1 MKRFLSMLLCF
12 VMLLGM
18 LPAIAFVSADAATV
32 KVPIDIEAS
41 YTGAG
46 YTWYNGNGYTES
58 SDMYIHCVAEGA
70 DDVGSLHIYQKDGV
84 VGAEDMRIYL
94 SIASV
99 PAGTYTLQYNIK
111 GSDLGITTLNDACR
125 FYLNNDSGVTTQF
138 RNLAGAKT
146 VSDWTTLSETI
157 TTTNQSGVFILGISK
172 YVCGIDCYVDNVKL
186 LDTSGKDLLNGAGN
200 FYAEEEYTDGSE
212 PLLEL
217 DSANSAS
224 AYNLTEKKW
233 AAMYPAGAPDSTTWP
248 QWDSTHYGE
257 IVSAGNKDA
266 GSLHLLS
273 AVGMN
278 TGVAFGAGM
287 TAGQTYTLGLWA
299 KGTSNSGRVLAHY
312 ANGDAVI
319 IATAQDFSAN
329 WTYYEMSFTASGGQL
344 NLVASDWGVTDIYI
358 DNITLKGTDGVD
370 LLSGYGDFCI
380 GETEEDISIS
390 QIYPEYPG
398 EYYKWYN
405 GNGFTAADGMYIEI
419 VSEGAEDAGAVHIF
433 QTDGVVAA
441 EDMRV
446 NLRADKIPA
455 GTYTLQYNIKG
466 SDLGITTLNDVC
478 RFYLNGDSGATTQF
492 RNLAGNKTVSDWT
505 ALSETVTTTADSDYI
520 ILGISKYVS
529 GIDCYVD
536 NVKLLDEEGNDLL
549 LGAGNFCAAN
559 EESPEETEPEAT
571 EPPEIGE
578 TVPEILYDYDP
589 QTLYKW
595 FNYSGYTATE
605 DMYLEIAAEG
615 ADDVGSLHVYQ
626 TDGVTGT
633 ADMRI
638 KINTANIP
646 DGTYTFKVKLKGSDL
661 GNTDTANACR
671 FYVSGSPDV
680 FPQFRNLAGT
690 KSLSD
695 WTEFTQTVDTVTSG
709 NNCSISISKYVN
721 GADFYVDNLQLLD
734 ENGNDVLCGAGN
746 FCYVYGGENAG
757 LPTEGLFTLDT
768 STACSAYTAPKYV
781 WTPMFPSGQP
791 DSTTWPAW
799 DNSHFAEVSPVGYRD
814 RGSLRLKSASYK
826 NTAVAIGVDMV
837 VGETYTLG
845 LWAKG
850 VSNSGRV
857 LSQYA
862 NGNMVI
868 VAGSTA
874 LNSDWTYY
882 ESVFTAELPQINL
895 LATDWGIT
903 DIFLDHITLTDSD
916 GVDLLKGYG
925 DFCEAEY
932 RLEDPHYLLSF
943 NDAQESNLA
952 DYVGLTAVEGAS
964 APTLTLNEAEAEN
977 RNGLQATWS
986 YDGTNPSYFHRYIGT
1001 LDTWAKEFAGY
1012 ASQYP
1017 YLRMWVNNPGHVPIE
1032 ISLLLSGED
1041 TQNYLD
1047 ASKMKLIRRDGT
1059 EIYGEINQNAIS
1071 VPKQFAGWL
1080 AIPLSLDNL
1089 CAAEGYTAQISDFA
1103 KVTQIQL
1110 EVEKIPTSGEGD
1122 SSTYYYVLDEICLS
1136 FQLTGKKQ
1144 STDDGN
1150 QYANYDLSVKGEG
1163 QIKNVIF
1170 LIGDGMGYGALD
1182 VARLERESL
1191 YLDAI
1196 TENGGVAG
1204 SVCTT
1209 NLYGDVTDSAA
1220 AGTALATGFLTK
1232 NSVLGLTEN
1241 LEPVMNL
1248 GEYMKQLNKK
1258 LGLVTTTYVLDATP
1272 AAFAA
1277 HTSARGNFTAV
1288 AKDILALGVDVVQGG
1303 GRSYLTETVADE
1315 NGNAKSLTELAQSQY
1330 GYTYA
1335 TTAAE
1340 MNAVTSGKLW
1350 GIYQEDNMSWVREQS
1365 ATDPTLAQMTAKSL
1379 ELLENE
1385 NGFFLMVEG
1394 SKIDLAGHSNSPED
1408 TRLETLGFDDAIKV
1422 AMDYADTHPG
1432 TLVIIT
1438 ADHETGG
1445 VRVAEDGT
1453 ISYYTTSHTDEQVP
1467 YYAYGAGVEYFRDL
1481 TVNTQLN
1488 YAIRRATMGDN
1499 SVGAST
1505 VATDAQLTDTQDIT
1519 VSAENGIITYTG
1531 VEKIASLEIPDSEAV
1546 YAVVKYKTDA
1556 VNMVGSVDEGRIY
1569 YAGDGKWH
1577 ISDIISLTPGDVHT
1591 FQPISYIRGDNYN
1604 SIDIAGKSVEID
1616 WVGLFDSYESAAAFQ
1631 ADAGLTGSA
1640 PMGLNGLSM
1649 TLSDNLDMN
1658 FYVAADETNLAGT
1671 SIHLTV
1677 CQDTRILK
1685 LETPDA
1691 ATGNYK
1697 FSVELAAA
1705 QMTDIVSFTLME
1717 GETVIETGTYSVRQ
1731 YADAILAGTYDESV
1745 KEMVSAMLH
1754 YGAAA
1759 QTYFDYL
1766 PKQLANEGLEAPD
1779 YAPVPGQAET
1789 PMSAQGSITGVRYYG
1804 ASLLFRS
1811 ETAVRFYFEAE
1822 EVTDCTFI
1830 ANGTVC
1836 TPVEKS
1842 DGMYYVELS
1851 GINPQELGDS
1861 ITLTVTNG
1869 SETITVVYG
1878 PMNYIVR
1885 MSVSGSANLK
1895 ALLLAMYH
1903 YYLAATQIA

>member
-12 VMLLGM
+12 VMLIGM
-18 LPAIAFVSADAATV
+18 LPAIPFLSADAATV
-32 KVPIDIEAS
+32 KVPTTIAPA

-46 YTWYNGNGYTES
+46 YVWYNGNGYTES

-94 SIASV
+94 SIDSV

-125 FYLNNDSGVTTQF
+125 FYLNNEPGVTTQF
-138 RNLAGAKT
+138 RNLAGAKS
-146 VSDWTTLSETI
+146 VSQWTTLSEAI
-157 TTTNQSGVFILGISK
+157 TTTNQSDVFILGISK
-172 YVCGIDCYVDNVKL
+172 YVSGIDCYVDNVKL
-186 LDTSGKDLLNGAGN
+186 MDASGKDLLNGAGN
-200 FYAEEEYTDGSE
+200 FYAEEEYTPGSE
-212 PLLEL
+212 PLMELE
-217 DSANSAS
+217 SANPSS

-233 AAMYPAGAPDSTTWP
+233 TAMYPAGQPDASTWP

-257 IVSAGNKDA
+257 IVAAGNKDA
-266 GSLHLLS
+266 GALHLVS
-273 AVGMN
+273 AAGKN

-287 TAGQTYTLGLWA
+287 TAGETYTLGLWA

-312 ANGDAVI
+312 ANGDPVI
-319 IATAQDFSAN
+319 IATAQDLSAS
-329 WTYYEMSFTASGGQL
+329 WAYYEMTFTAGIGQI

-358 DNITLKGTDGVD
+358 DNITLKGSDGVD

-380 GETEEDISIS
+380 GEADSDVVIS

-398 EYYKWYN
+398 VYYAWYN
-405 GNGFTAADGMYIEI
+405 GNGFTAFDGMYIEI
-419 VSEGAEDAGAVHIF
+419 VEQGADDAGAIHIF
-433 QTDGVVAA
+433 QTDSVVAA

-446 NLRADKIPA
+446 YLRTDRIPA

-492 RNLAGNKTVSDWT
+492 RNLAGSKTVSDWT
-505 ALSETVTTTADSDYI
+505 ALSETVTTSADSDYI

-536 NVKLLDEEGNDLL
+536 NVKLLDESGDDLL
-549 LGAGNFCAAN
+549 LGAGNFCTAA
-559 EESPEETEPEAT
+559 EEEPGETEPEAP
-571 EPPEIGE
+571 ELPEIGE

-589 QTLYKW
+589 QTMYKW
-595 FNYSGYTATE
+595 YNYNNFTATK
-605 DMYLEIAAEG
+605 DMHIEIVREG
-615 ADDVGSLHVYQ
+615 ADDVGALHVYQ

-633 ADMRI
+633 EDMRLRM
-638 KINTANIP
+638 NTANIP
-646 DGTYTFKVKLKGSDL
+646 EGTYTLKMKVKGKDL

-671 FYVSGSPDV
+671 FYTASSADQ
-680 FPQFRNLAGT
+680 FPQIRNLAGAKT
-690 KSLSD
+690 VND
-695 WTEFTQTVDTVTSG
+695 WTEFTQTVDTVSAA
-709 NNCSISISKYVN
+709 NNFALSISKYVN

-768 STACSAYTAPKYV
+768 NTMCSAYTAPRYV
-781 WTPMFPSGQP
+781 WTPMYPAGTP
-791 DSTTWPAW
+791 DSSTWPAW
-799 DNSHFAEVSPVGYRD
+799 DNSHFAEISPVGYRD

-857 LSQYA
+857 LCQYA

-874 LNSDWTYY
+874 LSNQWTYY

-903 DIFLDHITLTDSD
+903 DIYLDHITLVGSD

-925 DFCEAEY
+925 DFCEEEY

-943 NDAQESNLA
+943 NDAQA
-952 DYVGLTAVEGAS
+952 DTLSGYVGQTAVAGAS
-964 APTLTLNEAEAEN
+964 DPTLILNETEAEDGK
-977 RNGLQATWS
+977 GLQATWS
-986 YDGTNPSYFHRYIGT
+986 YDGTNPAYLHRYIGT
-1001 LDTWAKEFAGY
+1001 VDTWAKEFAGY

-1017 YLRMWVNNPGHVPIE
+1017 YLRMWVNNPSHIPID
-1032 ISLLLSGED
+1032 IRILLSGEN
-1041 TQNYLD
+1041 TQNYFD

-1059 EIYGEINQNAIS
+1059 EIYGETNGNSIS

-1089 CAAEGYTAQISDFA
+1089 CAAEGYTTLISDFA

-1122 SSTYYYVLDEICLS
+1122 SSTYYYVLDDICLS

-1150 QYANYDLSVKGEG
+1150 EYADYDLSVKGEG

-1170 LIGDGMGYGALD
+1170 LIGDGMGYGTLD
-1182 VARLERESL
+1182 AARLDRESL

-1209 NLYGDVTDSAA
+1209 NLYGDITDSAA
-1220 AGTALATGFLTK
+1220 AGTALATGYLTK
-1232 NSVLGLTEN
+1232 NTVLGLTEN

-1248 GEYMKQLNKK
+1248 GEYMKQLGKK

-1277 HTSARGNFTAV
+1277 HTDVRGNFTAI
-1288 AKDILALGVDVVQGG
+1288 AKDFLALGVDVVQGG

-1315 NGNAKSLTELAQSQY
+1315 NGNAKTLIELAQSQY

-1335 TTAAE
+1335 KNLQE

-1350 GIYQEDNMSWVREQS
+1350 GIYQEENMPWVSENS
-1365 ATDPTLAQMTAKSL
+1365 TTDPTLAQMTTKSL
-1379 ELLENE
+1379 ELLESE
-1385 NGFFLMVEG
+1385 DGFFLMVEG
-1394 SKIDLAGHSNSPED
+1394 SKIDLAGHSNSAED
-1408 TRLETLGFDDAIKV
+1408 TRLETLAFDDAIKV

-1445 VRVAEDGT
+1445 VRVAQDGT
-1453 ISYYTTSHTDEQVP
+1453 ISYYTTSHTDELVP
-1467 YYAYGAGVEYFRDL
+1467 YYAYGTGAEYFRDL

-1488 YAIRRATMGDN
+1488 YAIRRATMGSN

-1505 VATDAQLTDTQDIT
+1505 VATDAQLTDTQDLT
-1519 VSAENGIITYTG
+1519 VTTENGIITYTG
-1531 VEKIASLEIPDSEAV
+1531 VEKIASLEIPDSSAA
-1546 YAVVKYKTDA
+1546 YAVVKYRTDA

-1577 ISDIISLTPGDVHT
+1577 ISDIITLTAGDAHT
-1591 FQPISYIRGDNYN
+1591 FQPISYVRGDNYN

-1631 ADAGLTGSA
+1631 ADAALTGST
-1640 PMGLNGLSM
+1640 PMALNGLSM
-1649 TLSDNLDMN
+1649 ALGDNLDMN
-1658 FYVAADETNLAGT
+1658 FYVAVDETNVANTRVQLDGET
-1671 SIHLTV
+1671 ILLTPEAL
-1677 CQDTRILK
+1677 D
-1685 LETPDA
+1685 D

-1705 QMTDIVSFTLME
+1705 QMTDTVTFTLMVD
-1717 GETVIETGTYSVRQ
+1717 ETVIETGTYSVRQ
-1731 YADAILAGTYDESV
+1731 YADAILAGTYDETV
-1745 KEMVSAMLH
+1745 KAMVRSMLH

-1766 PKQLANEGLEAPD
+1766 PEQLANEGLDEPV
-1779 YAPVPGQAET
+1779 YEPVPGQAET
-1789 PMSAQGSITGVRYYG
+1789 AMSAQGSIAGVRYYG

-1811 ETAVRFYFEAE
+1811 ETAVRFYFEAA
-1822 EVTDCTFI
+1822 EVADCTFT
-1830 ANGTVC
+1830 ANGAVC

-1842 DGMYYVELS
+1842 DGMYYVEID
-1851 GINPQELGDS
+1851 GINPQELGHS

-1869 SETITVVYG
+1869 SETITVIYG

-1885 MSVSGSANLK
+1885 MSTYGSANLK
-1895 ALLLAMYH
+1895 ALLLAMYNYH
-1903 YYLAATQIA
+1903 LAATQMA